1 MNDDD
6 DANAPSLLQSV
17 LALFAGKRPP
27 QRPAKPASLQSRKRE
42 AWLRADSFM
51 QYDDLREADPSSVK
65 RTLRAFEHLVQEDE
79 EIDFNFEEHRNERYP
94 NLRRIVEN
102 PSRNPNAN
110 LAASSRVRKRGR
122 DCDDAIQALSQL
134 EQDRKKRRVLPSEET
149 RESTLDD
156 PSRLDSAVLMRR
168 HLVSLD
174 HALRRHWVC
183 VCHKCSGL
191 SVRLSLPHH
200 KKATNLESEA
210 NFEVFFGVRSMPA
223 GILQEARITVKDLHN
238 SLFRRSSDSVLSS
251 PPALAHHILCN
262 SITESIGQRNCL
274 HFALEDGVFQRL
286 RPQQK
291 TFGSE
296 RVSSTVSLSAL
307 FQHQQELPGGKSVLP
322 FKGKAVLATTLAS
335 ALLPFLETPWLQ
347 FSFNHSKIQFFE
359 PRQNG
364 ELPDITKPF
373 LALEHVPVMPTRST
387 TDTGDAMKHV
397 FHPNASVLALGI
409 LLCELHFCTP
419 VEQMAKET
427 PTAGDCS
434 ARNINDDCYTCLD
447 KLQILEDDAGIDYYL
462 ATKACLTGEYYPIG
476 EQLEFNDVSVQRLF
490 YQNVVKRLENVIF
503 KAWGIRLGDLGSFD
517 AVKNESCWGPIGR
530 EFVRLHTGPID
541 APMANDALA
550 RGIRHSS
557 MSDGER
563 VSLPSVHSDMVL
575 RLSGQAS
582 PEVHAKG
589 RLTQPP
595 NKSLQ
600 FFDASPSMGPEPE
613 ALNPLSEGWM
623 DNLLSSISHYVDPVV
638 DPVEPVRIAILDSGL
653 DPTSP
658 FLIEDQ
664 QQVNPQ
670 VKEARSFIHGTQ
682 PHQTQDEIGHG
693 THALG
698 LLLKVAPS
706 AEIYVAR
713 VARRETLN
721 TNTFNDITKAIDHAV
736 KEWKVDVISM
746 SFGIREYHE
755 PMSNA
760 IANALNERT
769 LLFAAASNDGA
780 NLDRAFPA
788 QYPGVF
794 CIHSTD
800 GNGNPSDF
808 NPTASEKDVNY
819 SLLGHHVSSHWPIGM
834 QGYPNPIRSLSGTS
848 VATPIAAGLAAS
860 VLSFVRRQDRR
871 VAIESEQLGQWL
883 KRDNSMDMVFN
894 SMARRRRGAGYDYIT
909 PETLFDR
916 DSTGEDV
923 YRKIRDIKRTMYRY
937 QK

>member
-1 MNDDD
+1 
-6 DANAPSLLQSV
+6 
-17 LALFAGKRPP
+17 
-27 QRPAKPASLQSRKRE
+27 
-42 AWLRADSFM
+42 M
-51 QYDDLREADPSSVK
+51 QHDDLREADPASVK
-65 RTLRAFEHLVQEDE
+65 RTLRAFEHLVQDDPHP
-79 EIDFNFEEHRNERYP
+79 EIDFNFEEHGNERFP
-94 NLRRIVEN
+94 NLRRMVEN
-102 PSRNPNAN
+102 PSRDPHAD
-110 LAASSRVRKRGR
+110 LGAAIRIGKRGR
-122 DCDDAIQALSQL
+122 ECDDAIQELSQL
-134 EQDRKKRRVLPSEET
+134 EQDWKKRRTLPREEPT
-149 RESTLDD
+149 RESSLDD
-156 PSRLDSAVLMRR
+156 PEANFAVLMRK

-174 HALRRHWVC
+174 NALRRHWVC
-183 VCHKCSGL
+183 VCQKCSGL
-191 SVRLSLPHH
+191 SVRLSLPQH
-200 KKATNLESEA
+200 KQGANLESEA
-210 NFEVFFGVRSMPA
+210 SFEVFFGVRSVPA
-223 GILQEARITVKDLHN
+223 SILQEARITVKDLHN
-238 SLFRRSSDSVLSS
+238 SLIRRSSDPILHS
-251 PPALAHHILCN
+251 PPAFAHHILCQ

-291 TFGSE
+291 TFGSD
-296 RVSSTVSLSAL
+296 RMSSTVSLSAL
-307 FQHQQELPGGKSVLP
+307 FQRQQELPGGKSVLP
-322 FKGKAVLATTLAS
+322 FKGKAVLAATLAS

-373 LALEHVPVMPTRST
+373 LALEHVPAMPARST
-387 TDTGDAMKHV
+387 TDTGDASKHI

-419 VEQMAKET
+419 VELMAKET
-427 PTAGDCS
+427 SAAEVPN

-447 KLQILEDDAGIDYYL
+447 KLQILEDDAGVDYYL

-476 EQLEFNDVSVQRLF
+476 QQVEFDDVSVQRLF

-517 AVKNESCWGPIGR
+517 ARKNESCWGPIGR
-530 EFVRLHTGPID
+530 EVVRLHADQVGSQ
-541 APMANDALA
+541 MANDASA
-550 RGIRHSS
+550 RGNWHRS
-557 MSDGER
+557 MSDTP
-563 VSLPSVHSDMVL
+563 VSYLHSDMVL
-575 RLSGQAS
+575 RPSGQPSLGSKAQG
-582 PEVHAKG
+582 HLAK
-589 RLTQPP
+589 PSE
-595 NKSLQ
+595 KSLHLY
-600 FFDASPSMGPEPE
+600 DASYYMGPGLESE
-613 ALNPLSEGWM
+613 NPLSERWM
-623 DNLLSSISHYVDPVV
+623 DNLLSSISRYVDPVL

-653 DPTSP
+653 DPTNP

-664 QQVNPQ
+664 QQANPQ
-670 VKEARSFIHGTQ
+670 IKEARSFVHGTQ
-682 PHQTQDEIGHG
+682 PHEIQDEIGHG
-693 THALG
+693 THTLG
-698 LLLKVAPS
+698 LLLKVAPC

-713 VARRETLN
+713 VARRETLDPD
-721 TNTFNDITKAIDHAV
+721 TFNDITKAIDHAV
-736 KEWKVDVISM
+736 KEWKVDMISM
-746 SFGIREYHE
+746 SFGIREYNE

-769 LLFAAASNDGA
+769 ILFAAASNDGA

-819 SLLGHHVSSHWPIGM
+819 SLLGQQVSSHWPAGM
-834 QGYPNPIRSLSGTS
+834 NGHNQPVRSLSGTS

-860 VLSFVRRQDRR
+860 VLSFVRHQDRQ
-871 VAIESEQLGQWL
+871 VAVESERLGQWL

-894 SMARRRRGAGYDYIT
+894 SMVRKRRGVGYDYIT
-909 PETLFDR
+909 PEILFDNG
-916 DSTGEDV
+916 STKEDV